1 MPLQMC
7 NWVTANN
14 KENPFRLFI
23 YLKLSYPSGKIQ
35 WSKVDVDLASITL
48 CNTPKTIKSN
58 FKKVQELGWLYY
70 DDEFKFYRLY
80 ALDKIR
86 GNNDWE
92 LRRAFPFNYKDLT
105 HIRATLGAIIYTQL
119 YKTYCRKHFKRSS
132 NVLKSRS
139 ANESIA
145 VSCDIKKY
153 AEVSVLSVKVF
164 YGLTINKA
172 VRLKQE
178 ALKHGLIDVK
188 KQYFKI
194 NKNEAYASKK
204 GAEYR
209 EQRPNVVFRNGE
221 YYLQLID
228 RIYSDLYFKRRK
240 KIETL

>member
-1 MPLQMC
+1 MC
-7 NWVTANN
+7 NWVLANN
-14 KENPFRLFI
+14 KENPFRLYL

-35 WSKVDVDLASITL
+35 WNKTDVDLASITL
-48 CNTPKTIKSN
+48 CNTSKTIKSN
-58 FKKVQELGWLYY
+58 FKKVQALGWLYY
-70 DDEFKFYRLY
+70 DNEFKYYRLY

-86 GNNDWE
+86 ENNNWQ

-105 HIRATLGAIIYTQL
+105 HIRASLGAILYTQL
-119 YKTYCRKHFKRSS
+119 YKTYCRKYLKRSS

-139 ANESIA
+139 ASEPIA
-145 VSCDIKKY
+145 FSCDIKKY
-153 AEVSVLSVKVF
+153 AEVSVLSVKAF

-178 ALKHGLIDVK
+178 AQKQGLIEVK

-194 NKNEAYASKK
+194 NKDEAYVSKK

-209 EQRPNVVFRNGE
+209 DESQNVVFINGE

-228 RIYSDLYFKRRK
+228 RIYSELYFKRRK